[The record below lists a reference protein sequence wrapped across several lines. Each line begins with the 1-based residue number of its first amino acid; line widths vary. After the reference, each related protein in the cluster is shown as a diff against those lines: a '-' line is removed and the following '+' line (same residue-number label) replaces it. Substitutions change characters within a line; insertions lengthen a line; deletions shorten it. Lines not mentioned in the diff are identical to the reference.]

1 MVCYDV
7 IQVIDT
13 LASNNLELC
22 LDVLNG
28 DISTLVDL
36 NFELHANGDFTYAVS
51 IERTSINYE
60 VLYKDQKREKE
71 IEEKITMLKKHI
83 HELESTIRCI
93 INIITLNLIFHKI
106 QNASWAWDSIT
117 SLVHQLYLLSLSSF
131 LGRKEENRAHF
142 VRLFLGPFWP
152 VVSSLLHNTLP
163 LRQN

>member
-1 MVCYDV
+1 MVFYDV

-36 NFELHANGDFTYAVS
+36 NSELPANVDFTYAGS
-51 IERTSINYE
+51 IARTSINYE

-71 IEEKITMLKKHI
+71 IAKITMLKKHI

-93 INIITLNLIFHKI
+93 TNIITLNLIFHKI

-152 VVSSLLHNTLP
+152 VVSSLLHNILP